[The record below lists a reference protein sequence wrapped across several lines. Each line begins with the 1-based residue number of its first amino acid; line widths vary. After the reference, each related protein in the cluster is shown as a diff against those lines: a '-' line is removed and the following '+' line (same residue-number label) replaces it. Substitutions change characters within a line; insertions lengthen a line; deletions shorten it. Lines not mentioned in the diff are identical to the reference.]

1 MSLNRMFFCAFTAHI
16 LLLSGC
22 AGLLLPEPTPVRPE
36 AQSATQDNRAQETPQ
51 SASAAQAAERSPEM
65 IFQAL
70 AAADRPY
77 QRGGQSHASGFDCSG
92 LVAHVYRAAFG
103 LTLPHNT
110 RAQSKLGQ
118 SIAREALLPGDLV
131 FYNTQGQTFSHVGIY
146 LGEDKFI
153 HAPKPGSAV
162 RVESMRGTYWTR
174 RYDGARRIA
183 SI

>member
-1 MSLNRMFFCAFTAHI
+1 
-16 LLLSGC
+16 
-22 AGLLLPEPTPVRPE
+22 
-36 AQSATQDNRAQETPQ
+36 
-51 SASAAQAAERSPEM
+51 
-65 IFQAL
+65 
-70 AAADRPY
+70 
-77 QRGGQSHASGFDCSG
+77 
-92 LVAHVYRAAFG
+92 

>member
-1 MSLNRMFFCAFTAHI
+1 MFFCAFTAHI

-77 QRGGQSHASGFDCSG
+77 QRGGQSHASGFDSRQVVIVNLVSVAVTFDNSICSID
-92 LVAHVYRAAFG
+92 LSDH
-103 LTLPHNT
+103 TT
-110 RAQSKLGQ
+110 GQ
-118 SIAREALLPGDLV
+118 
-131 FYNTQGQTFSHVGIY
+131 
-146 LGEDKFI
+146 
-153 HAPKPGSAV
+153 
-162 RVESMRGTYWTR
+162 
-174 RYDGARRIA
+174 
-183 SI
+183 